1 MEVGHQ
7 DEFIPIQRC
16 YPDEYEEYQVS
27 GHCWNDGFLPVQ
39 MFRIRFR
46 KRTGMVLYPHACTLL
61 YFERGADGTVR
72 IRLVGRVTETMC
84 TRQEPG
90 TTYLM
95 LRFPP
100 QYTFE
105 AFKGQTNTEHY
116 LEPSVFGDLTPIR
129 QAMDTKDADAAFALL
144 MQAVL
149 DSGLDF
155 RENKLVDEFV
165 FGSLYNEDNLSIE
178 EIIGNMS
185 YSPRYIRS
193 VIKAQTG
200 INAKRLYDIL
210 RLQNIME
217 SQIFEDEDSLN
228 CVYDFG
234 FYDQAHLNKN
244 IRKLT
249 GLSYTSFKEI
259 LKEKNQVEEKEKNQ
273 VEEKDTNKIITGENV

>member
-27 GHCWNDGFLPVQ
+27 GHCWNDDFLPVQ

-105 AFKGQTNTEHY
+105 AFKGMTNTEHY

-129 QAMDTKDADAAFALL
+129 QAMDTKDADEAFALL

-149 DSGLDF
+149 GSSLDF

-259 LKEKNQVEEKEKNQ
+259 LKEKNQVEEK
-273 VEEKDTNKIITGENV
+273 DTNKIITGENV

>member
-129 QAMDTKDADAAFALL
+129 QALDTKDADESFALL

-149 DSGLDF
+149 GSSLDF

-259 LKEKNQVEEKEKNQ
+259 LKEKNQVEEK
-273 VEEKDTNKIITGENV
+273 DTNKIITGENV

>member
-149 DSGLDF
+149 GSSLDF

-178 EIIGNMS
+178 EIICNMS

-259 LKEKNQVEEKEKNQ
+259 LKEKNQVEEK
-273 VEEKDTNKIITGENV
+273 DTNKIITGENV

>member
-105 AFKGQTNTEHY
+105 AFKGQTNTENY
-116 LEPSVFGDLTPIR
+116 LKPSVFGDLTPIR

-259 LKEKNQVEEKEKNQ
+259 LKEKNQVEEK
-273 VEEKDTNKIITGENV
+273 DTNKIITGENV

>member
-1 MEVGHQ
+1 MEVGLQ

-105 AFKGQTNTEHY
+105 AFKGMTNTEHY
-116 LEPSVFGDLTPIR
+116 LEPSVFGDLAPIR

-149 DSGLDF
+149 GSSLDF

-259 LKEKNQVEEKEKNQ
+259 LKEKNQVEEK
-273 VEEKDTNKIITGENV
+273 DTNKIITGENV

>member
-129 QAMDTKDADAAFALL
+129 QAMDTKDADESFALL

-149 DSGLDF
+149 GSSLDF

-259 LKEKNQVEEKEKNQ
+259 LKEKNQVEEK
-273 VEEKDTNKIITGENV
+273 DTNKIIMGENV

>member
-129 QAMDTKDADAAFALL
+129 QAMDTKDADEAFSLL

-149 DSGLDF
+149 DSSLDF

-259 LKEKNQVEEKEKNQ
+259 LKEKNQVEERQEAKTLLRS
-273 VEEKDTNKIITGENV
+273 DPA

>member
-149 DSGLDF
+149 GSSLDF

-228 CVYDFG
+228 GVYDFG

-259 LKEKNQVEEKEKNQ
+259 LKEKNQVEEK
-273 VEEKDTNKIITGENV
+273 DTNKIITGENV

>member
-1 MEVGHQ
+1 MDVGHQ

-149 DSGLDF
+149 GSGLDF

-259 LKEKNQVEEKEKNQ
+259 LKEKNQVEEK
-273 VEEKDTNKIITGENV
+273 DTNKIITGENV

>member
-259 LKEKNQVEEKEKNQ
+259 LKEKNQVEERQEA
-273 VEEKDTNKIITGENV
+273 KISLRNDPA

>member
-129 QAMDTKDADAAFALL
+129 QAMDTKDADEAFALL

-259 LKEKNQVEEKEKNQ
+259 LKEKNQVEERQEA
-273 VEEKDTNKIITGENV
+273 KISLRNDPA

>member
-72 IRLVGRVTETMC
+72 IRLVGRVTENMC

-149 DSGLDF
+149 GSSLDF

-259 LKEKNQVEEKEKNQ
+259 LKEKNQVEERQEA
-273 VEEKDTNKIITGENV
+273 KISLRNDPA

>member
-105 AFKGQTNTEHY
+105 AFKGQTNTENY
-116 LEPSVFGDLTPIR
+116 LKPSVFGDLALIR
-129 QAMDTKDADAAFALL
+129 QAMDTKDADEAFSLL

-149 DSGLDF
+149 DSSLDF

-165 FGSLYNEDNLSIE
+165 FGSLYNEDNLFIE

-259 LKEKNQVEEKEKNQ
+259 LKEKNQVEERQEAKTLLRS
-273 VEEKDTNKIITGENV
+273 DPA

>member
-72 IRLVGRVTETMC
+72 IRLVGRVTETLC

-149 DSGLDF
+149 GSSLDF

-259 LKEKNQVEEKEKNQ
+259 LKEKNQVEEK
-273 VEEKDTNKIITGENV
+273 DTNKIITGENV

>member
-129 QAMDTKDADAAFALL
+129 QAMDTKDADEAFALL

-149 DSGLDF
+149 GSSLDF

-259 LKEKNQVEEKEKNQ
+259 LKEKNQVEERQEAKTSIRS
-273 VEEKDTNKIITGENV
+273 DPA

>member
-1 MEVGHQ
+1 M
-7 DEFIPIQRC
+7 
-16 YPDEYEEYQVS
+16 
-27 GHCWNDGFLPVQ
+27 
-39 MFRIRFR
+39 
-46 KRTGMVLYPHACTLL
+46 
-61 YFERGADGTVR
+61 
-72 IRLVGRVTETMC
+72 
-84 TRQEPG
+84 
-90 TTYLM
+90 
-95 LRFPP
+95 
-100 QYTFE
+100 
-105 AFKGQTNTEHY
+105 
-116 LEPSVFGDLTPIR
+116 FGDLAQIR
-129 QAMDTKDADAAFALL
+129 QAMDTKDADEAFSLL

-149 DSGLDF
+149 DSSLDF

-259 LKEKNQVEEKEKNQ
+259 LKEKNQVEERQEAKTSIRS
-273 VEEKDTNKIITGENV
+273 DPA

>member
-105 AFKGQTNTEHY
+105 AFKGQTNTENY
-116 LEPSVFGDLTPIR
+116 LKPSVFGDLALIR
-129 QAMDTKDADAAFALL
+129 QAMDTKDADEAFSLL

-149 DSGLDF
+149 DSSLDF

-259 LKEKNQVEEKEKNQ
+259 LKEKNQVEERQEAKTLLRS
-273 VEEKDTNKIITGENV
+273 DPA

>member
-105 AFKGQTNTEHY
+105 AFKGQTNTENY
-116 LEPSVFGDLTPIR
+116 LKPSVFGDLTPIR
-129 QAMDTKDADAAFALL
+129 QAMDTKDADEAFALL

-259 LKEKNQVEEKEKNQ
+259 LKEKNQVEERQEA
-273 VEEKDTNKIITGENV
+273 KISLRNDPA

>member
-105 AFKGQTNTEHY
+105 AFKGMTNTEHY

-129 QAMDTKDADAAFALL
+129 QAMDTKDADEAFALL

-149 DSGLDF
+149 GSSLDF

-217 SQIFEDEDSLN
+217 SQIFENEDSLN

-259 LKEKNQVEEKEKNQ
+259 LKEKNQVEEK
-273 VEEKDTNKIITGENV
+273 DTNKIITGENV

>member
-105 AFKGQTNTEHY
+105 AFKGMTNTEHY
-116 LEPSVFGDLTPIR
+116 LEPSVFGDLALIR

-149 DSGLDF
+149 DSSLDF

-259 LKEKNQVEEKEKNQ
+259 LKEKNQVEERQEAKTSIRS
-273 VEEKDTNKIITGENV
+273 DPA

>member
-72 IRLVGRVTETMC
+72 IRLVGRVTEPMC

-149 DSGLDF
+149 GSSLDF

-259 LKEKNQVEEKEKNQ
+259 LKEKNQVEEK
-273 VEEKDTNKIITGENV
+273 DTNKIITGENV

>member
-129 QAMDTKDADAAFALL
+129 QAMDTKDADEAFALL

-149 DSGLDF
+149 GSSLDF

-259 LKEKNQVEEKEKNQ
+259 LKEKNQL
-273 VEEKDTNKIITGENV
+273 EEKDTNKIITGENV

>member
-259 LKEKNQVEEKEKNQ
+259 LKEKNQVEEK
-273 VEEKDTNKIITGENV
+273 DTNKIITGENV

>member
-1 MEVGHQ
+1 M
-7 DEFIPIQRC
+7 
-16 YPDEYEEYQVS
+16 
-27 GHCWNDGFLPVQ
+27 
-39 MFRIRFR
+39 
-46 KRTGMVLYPHACTLL
+46 
-61 YFERGADGTVR
+61 
-72 IRLVGRVTETMC
+72 
-84 TRQEPG
+84 
-90 TTYLM
+90 
-95 LRFPP
+95 
-100 QYTFE
+100 
-105 AFKGQTNTEHY
+105 
-116 LEPSVFGDLTPIR
+116 FGDLTPIR

-259 LKEKNQVEEKEKNQ
+259 LKEKNQVEERQEA
-273 VEEKDTNKIITGENV
+273 KISLRNDPA

>member
-105 AFKGQTNTEHY
+105 AFKGQTNTENY
-116 LEPSVFGDLTPIR
+116 LKPSVVGDLALIR
-129 QAMDTKDADAAFALL
+129 QAMDTKDADEAFSLL

-149 DSGLDF
+149 DSSLDF

-259 LKEKNQVEEKEKNQ
+259 LKEKNQVEERQEAKTLLRS
-273 VEEKDTNKIITGENV
+273 DPA

>member
-1 MEVGHQ
+1 MSMEVGHQ

-149 DSGLDF
+149 GSSLDF

-259 LKEKNQVEEKEKNQ
+259 LKEKNQVEEK
-273 VEEKDTNKIITGENV
+273 DTNKIITGENV

>member
-105 AFKGQTNTEHY
+105 AFKGQTNTENY
-116 LEPSVFGDLTPIR
+116 LKPSVFGDLTPIR

-259 LKEKNQVEEKEKNQ
+259 LKEKNQVEERQEAKTSIRS
-273 VEEKDTNKIITGENV
+273 DPA

>member
-105 AFKGQTNTEHY
+105 AFKGQTNTENY
-116 LEPSVFGDLTPIR
+116 LEPSVFGDLALIR
-129 QAMDTKDADAAFALL
+129 QAMDTKDADEAFSLL

-149 DSGLDF
+149 DSSLDF

-259 LKEKNQVEEKEKNQ
+259 LKEKNQVEERQEAKTSIRS
-273 VEEKDTNKIITGENV
+273 DPA

>member
-72 IRLVGRVTETMC
+72 ILLVGRVTETMC

-105 AFKGQTNTEHY
+105 AFKGQTNTENY
-116 LEPSVFGDLTPIR
+116 LKPSVFGDLALIR
-129 QAMDTKDADAAFALL
+129 QAMDTKDADEAFSLL

-149 DSGLDF
+149 DSSLDF

-259 LKEKNQVEEKEKNQ
+259 LKEKNQVEEK
-273 VEEKDTNKIITGENV
+273 DTNKIITGENV

>member
-116 LEPSVFGDLTPIR
+116 LEPSVFGDLALIR

-149 DSGLDF
+149 DSSLDF

-259 LKEKNQVEEKEKNQ
+259 LKEKNQVEERQEAKTSIRS
-273 VEEKDTNKIITGENV
+273 DPA

>member
-129 QAMDTKDADAAFALL
+129 QAMDTKDADESFALL

-149 DSGLDF
+149 GSSLDF

-259 LKEKNQVEEKEKNQ
+259 LKEKNQVEERQEAKTLLRS
-273 VEEKDTNKIITGENV
+273 DPA

>member
-39 MFRIRFR
+39 MFRIRCR

-105 AFKGQTNTEHY
+105 AFKGQTNTENY
-116 LEPSVFGDLTPIR
+116 LEPSVFGDLALIR
-129 QAMDTKDADAAFALL
+129 QAMDTKDADEAFSLL

-149 DSGLDF
+149 DSSLDF

-259 LKEKNQVEEKEKNQ
+259 LKEKNQVEERQEAKTSIRS
-273 VEEKDTNKIITGENV
+273 DPA

>member
-116 LEPSVFGDLTPIR
+116 LKPSVFGDLTPIR
-129 QAMDTKDADAAFALL
+129 QAMDTKDADEAFALL

-259 LKEKNQVEEKEKNQ
+259 LKEKNQVEERQEA
-273 VEEKDTNKIITGENV
+273 KISLRNDPA

>member
-116 LEPSVFGDLTPIR
+116 LEPSVFGDLALIR

-149 DSGLDF
+149 DSSLDF

-259 LKEKNQVEEKEKNQ
+259 LKEKNQVEEK
-273 VEEKDTNKIITGENV
+273 DTNKIITGENV

>member
-27 GHCWNDGFLPVQ
+27 GHYWNDGFLPVQ

-105 AFKGQTNTEHY
+105 AFKGQTNTENY
-116 LEPSVFGDLTPIR
+116 LKPSVFGDLTPIR
-129 QAMDTKDADAAFALL
+129 QAMDTKDADEAFALL

-259 LKEKNQVEEKEKNQ
+259 LKEKNQVEEK
-273 VEEKDTNKIITGENV
+273 DTNKIITGENV